1 MIGKVQNA
9 LLEELSK
16 KISDLQMY
24 EGHSFTKAEELACD
38 EFLTEINKISEPLHD
53 FVQYILWEAGL
64 EVGSIKR
71 NPYCA
76 PKKAEAQKAFES
88 MMGVSDL
95 SQLLSIRG

>member
-1 MIGKVQNA
+1 MIGKFQNA
-9 LLEELSK
+9 LVEELSK
-16 KISDLQMY
+16 EINNLQMY
-24 EGHSFTKAEELACD
+24 EGYSFAQAEELACD
-38 EFLTEINKISEPLHD
+38 KFLTDINKISEPLHD

-64 EVGSIKR
+64 EVGSMDR

-95 SQLLSIRG
+95 SQLLKVRV